1 MYQQFYALQPMEYNH
16 DQLILFSFLYI
27 SLQLRFWVN
36 MVNNPDM
43 LFDINRSDTVLAC
56 MSVIGQTLMDSCSV
70 TQHQLTPDSP
80 SSKLLYAK
88 DIQHYKEMVAG

>member
-1 MYQQFYALQPMEYNH
+1 MRLLKLCVFLKKLIYQIIFIH
-16 DQLILFSFLYI
+16 

-88 DIQHYKEMVAG
+88 DIQQYKEMVSR